1 MYKRFMIVA
10 MVLVVSVATSPSV
23 QAEGKVPA
31 ALNFKMKSLDGKKVA
46 LSKYAGNVVLMV
58 NVASACG
65 LTPQYEQ
72 LQALH
77 EKYAE
82 RGLTVMAFPC
92 NQFGQ
97 QEPGDATEIQEFCS
111 DEYGVTFSIFEKVE
125 VNGEGACA
133 LYKHLTALKTKPKGA
148 GKVSWNF
155 EKFLVNRNGDV
166 VARFEPG
173 TKPDAPEVLQ
183 QIEAALADQ

>member
-1 MYKRFMIVA
+1 MYKGFMILT
-10 MVLVVSVATSPSV
+10 MVLVASMASSSSA

-46 LSKYAGNVVLMV
+46 LSEYAGNVVLMV

-72 LQALH
+72 LQSLH

-97 QEPGDATEIQEFCS
+97 QEPGDATEIREFCS

-133 LYKHLTALKTKPKGA
+133 LYKHLTGLKTKPKGA

-166 VARFEPG
+166 IARFEPG

>member
-1 MYKRFMIVA
+1 MYKGFMILT
-10 MVLVVSVATSPSV
+10 MVLVASMASNSSA
-23 QAEGKVPA
+23 QAEGNVPA
-31 ALNFKMKSLDGKKVA
+31 VLNFKMKSLDGKKVA
-46 LSKYAGNVVLMV
+46 LSEYAGNVVLMV

-72 LQALH
+72 LQSLH

-155 EKFLVNRNGDV
+155 EKFLVNRKGDV

-183 QIEAALADQ
+183 QIEAALANQ